1 MVYVVWFQVVV
12 SFFLDETINFQKIA
26 SAKTF
31 PKNTESL
38 KQKTSRVGPVK
49 KVKKAYDEQSPEAQE
64 KLKQVLAGQMLIVDD
79 DL

>member
-1 MVYVVWFQVVV
+1 MVV
-12 SFFLDETINFQKIA
+12 SFFDETINFQKIP

-31 PKNTESL
+31 PKNAESL
-38 KQKTSRVGPVK
+38 KQKTSRFGPVK

-64 KLKQVLAGQMLIVDD
+64 KLKQVWAGQMLIVDD